1 MTATQRR
8 LVWWV
13 AGLSLPLLLGVLVI
27 FGPLRPHVFSGSVL
41 QASTPAPD
49 MDGLIYDNG
58 DPVNIESLRGGVV
71 LVYFGYTHCP
81 DLCPTML
88 STVKR
93 ALEGLGEDAAKV
105 ETLMVTVDPNRDTP
119 AYLAE
124 YVGHF
129 NESFR
134 GVWGTEDDVRSVA
147 TKYGVH
153 FEYDEPGADGD
164 YLIGHTASL
173 LAIDPDGVLRIVYP
187 VGTEASALRADLEEL
202 LA

>member
-1 MTATQRR
+1 MIGSRGR
-8 LVWWV
+8 VVWWAV
-13 AGLSLPLLLGVLVI
+13 GLGLPLLLGALFV

-41 QASTPAPD
+41 QASTPAPE
-49 MDGLIYDNG
+49 MDGLVYDNG
-58 DPVNIESLRGGVV
+58 EPVEIGDLRGDVV

-88 STVKR
+88 STVNR
-93 ALEGLGEDAAKV
+93 ALEGLDDDAGNV
-105 ETLMVTVDPNRDTP
+105 ETLMVTVDPARDTP
-119 AYLAE
+119 GYLAE
-124 YVGHF
+124 YVDHF

-134 GVWGTEDDVRSVA
+134 GVWGTEEDVRSVA

-153 FEYDEPGADGD
+153 FEYDEPGPDGS

-187 VGTEASALRADLEEL
+187 VGTKAEALRADLEEL